1 MQVIRILDLI
11 KLVYKKVKKGRNL
24 GEAKLLEEALHH
36 FRVVRSLFW
45 RMDSLRRSHLEG
57 C

>member
-11 KLVYKKVKKGRNL
+11 KLVYKKVKKGKNL

-45 RMDSLRRSHLEG
+45 RMDSLSRSHLEG